1 MIFSTITQN
10 KLELTADTTVIP
22 AQFSSNIELQ
32 FIQDDVNFPGYTVS
46 ASASVYD
53 TKIIECADVLN
64 AGGTIAVN
72 PDGTFAVPS
81 SVLDQPGYLAIA
93 FTLTSGN
100 ENVVLAPVVYKINT
114 SIKTI
119 SPLPP
124 STDEWQQIVEA
135 YVNTFLTNNVP
146 TKAEIQAV
154 QDSVN
159 NIINGTTAVGNAN
172 ELGGVAASQYT
183 TDTELAQAISN
194 TLANYCPY
202 KIGDIYQTTN
212 KTNPS
217 EIWPKTEWEQIEG
230 EVLGGYKKG
239 DPNFGTLGKSIGE
252 AEHTLTVDEIPSHTH
267 NTRVA
272 WDSTSGTSA
281 VISNLAR
288 LLYAPGNP
296 YGLDS
301 QATGGGQ
308 AHNNIQPT
316 RVVMIWIRTA

>member
-32 FIQDDVNFPGYTVS
+32 FIQDDVNFPNYTVS

-53 TKIIECADVLN
+53 TKIIECADIIN
-64 AGGTIAVN
+64 AGGTIAIN
-72 PDGTFAVPS
+72 PDGIFAIS
-81 SVLDQPGYLAIA
+81 SAILDQSGYLAIA

-100 ENVVLAPVVYKINT
+100 ENVVLAPIVYKINT

-146 TKAEIQAV
+146 TKAEIKAI
-154 QDSVN
+154 QDNVN
-159 NIINGTTAVGNAN
+159 NIISGETAVGNAN
-172 ELGGVAASQYT
+172 KLGGISYGQYT
-183 TDTELAQAISN
+183 TKIKLDQSIATALE
-194 TLANYCPY
+194 NYCPY
-202 KIGDIYQTTN
+202 RVGDIYITTN
-212 KTNPS
+212 SANPNK
-217 EIWPKTEWEQIEG
+217 IWSGTTWEAIEG
-230 EVLGGYKKG
+230 ETLGGYKKG
-239 DPNFGTLGKSIGE
+239 DQNFGTLGASIGE
-252 AEHTLTVDEIPSHTH
+252 AEHKLTVEEMPSHSHADAKPQTIQ
-267 NTRVA
+267 NTA
-272 WDSTSGTSA
+272 IGSA
-281 VISNLAR
+281 QYGYLSNGAFNATA
-288 LLYAPGNP
+288 Y
-296 YGLDS
+296 
-301 QATGGGQ
+301 TGGGQ

>member
-32 FIQDDVNFPGYTVS
+32 FIQDDVNFPGYSVS

-72 PDGTFAVPS
+72 HDGTFAVPS
-81 SVLDQPGYLAIA
+81 SVLDQSGYLAIA

-154 QDSVN
+154 EDSVN
-159 NIINGTTAVGNAN
+159 NIINGTTAVGNAQK
-172 ELGGVAASQYT
+172 LGGTVASKYVTNT
-183 TDTELAQAISN
+183 TLN
-194 TLANYCPY
+194 NYCPY
-202 KIGDIYQTTN
+202 RVGDIYITTN

-217 EIWPKTEWEQIEG
+217 EIWPNTEWEPIEG
-230 EVLGGYKKG
+230 ETLAGYKQG
-239 DPNFGTLGKSIGE
+239 DENFGDLGASIGE
-252 AEHTLTVDEIPSHTH
+252 VEHTLTIDEMPEHSHAQYVTAKASVSTGVRTDYNEDAPSAAYEQGI
-267 NTRVA
+267 NTG
-272 WDSTSGTSA
+272 DT
-281 VISNLAR
+281 
-288 LLYAPGNP
+288 GNGRP
-296 YGLDS
+296 
-301 QATGGGQ
+301 
-308 AHNNIQPT
+308 HNNIQPT
-316 RVVMIWIRTA
+316 RIVMIWIRTA

>member
-124 STDEWQQIVEA
+124 SADEWQQIVEA

-154 QDSVN
+154 EDSVN
-159 NIINGTTAVGNAN
+159 NIINGITAVGNAQK
-172 ELGGVAASQYT
+172 LGGTVASEYVT
-183 TDTELAQAISN
+183 N
-194 TLANYCPY
+194 TALNNYCPY
-202 KIGDIYQTTN
+202 RVGDIYITTN
-212 KTNPS
+212 SANPS
-217 EIWPKTEWEQIEG
+217 TIWNGTTWEVIEG
-230 EVLGGYKKG
+230 ETLAGYKQG
-239 DPNFGTLGKSIGE
+239 DENFGELGASIGE
-252 AEHTLTVDEIPSHTH
+252 AEHTLTIAETPEHVH
-267 NTRVA
+267 NAGTGDARFV
-272 WDSTSGTSA
+272 TSGA
-281 VISNLAR
+281 VGSNATITQGGGAYVLQNTTA
-288 LLYAPGNP
+288 
-296 YGLDS
+296 S
-301 QATGGGQ
+301 TGGGQ

>member
-32 FIQDDVNFPGYTVS
+32 FIQDDVNFPGYSVS

-72 PDGTFAVPS
+72 HDGTFAVPS
-81 SVLDQPGYLAIA
+81 SVLDQSGYLAIA

-100 ENVVLAPVVYKINT
+100 ENVVLAPVVYKINI

-146 TKAEIQAV
+146 TKAEIQV
-154 QDSVN
+154 VEDSVN
-159 NIINGTTAVGNAN
+159 NIINGTIAVGNAN
-172 ELGGVAASQYT
+172 KLGGVAAGQYT
-183 TDTELAQAISN
+183 TDTKLTQAISN
-194 TLANYCPY
+194 ALASYCPH
-202 KIGDIYQTTN
+202 KVGDIYISTNDTDPSTIWSGTKWQAIAKGETLFGVDSSNPKFNTAELTGGALTYDLQLLTSTNGQGTTSSGPGYGG
-212 KTNPS
+212 KVLLS
-217 EIWPKTEWEQIEG
+217 EEQG
-230 EVLGGYKKG
+230 NGGYITKKI
-239 DPNFGTLGKSIGE
+239 DITPPFFTCYMWK
-252 AEHTLTVDEIPSHTH
+252 
-267 NTRVA
+267 
-272 WDSTSGTSA
+272 
-281 VISNLAR
+281 
-288 LLYAPGNP
+288 
-296 YGLDS
+296 
-301 QATGGGQ
+301 
-308 AHNNIQPT
+308 
-316 RVVMIWIRTA
+316 RTA

>member
-32 FIQDDVNFPGYTVS
+32 FIQDDVNFPGYSVS

-53 TKIIECADVLN
+53 TKIIECADILN

-81 SVLDQPGYLAIA
+81 SVLDQSGYLAIA

-100 ENVVLAPVVYKINT
+100 ENVVLAPVVYKINI

-146 TKAEIQAV
+146 TKAEIQV
-154 QDSVN
+154 VEDSVN
-159 NIINGTTAVGNAN
+159 NIINGTTAVGNAQK
-172 ELGGVAASQYT
+172 LGGTVASKYVTNT
-183 TDTELAQAISN
+183 TLN
-194 TLANYCPY
+194 NYCPY
-202 KIGDIYQTTN
+202 RVGDIYITTN
-212 KTNPS
+212 SANPS
-217 EIWPKTEWEQIEG
+217 TIWSGTTWVQWGEGRVPVGVNTSDSDFNTVEKTGG
-230 EVLGGYKKG
+230 EKTHK
-239 DPNFGTLGKSIGE
+239 
-252 AEHTLTVDEIPSHTH
+252 LTINEIPSHSHADAKPQTIQ
-267 NTRVA
+267 NT
-272 WDSTSGTSA
+272 
-281 VISNLAR
+281 
-288 LLYAPGNP
+288 
-296 YGLDS
+296 
-301 QATGGGQ
+301 ATGSSKYGYLANGAFNATANTGGDQ
-308 AHNNIQPT
+308 AHNNLQPYIT
-316 RVVMIWIRTA
+316 CYMWKRTA